1 MMEVVTGEAEAAA
14 TAHISLITRL
24 FLYVITGGKLRC
36 THLAEARDVGCGR

>member
-1 MMEVVTGEAEAAA
+1 MMEVVTGEAEAVT

-36 THLAEARDVGCGR
+36 THLAETRDVGYSR